1 MSESLESAL
10 RDLTNTIQNP
20 DTKLNNTINN
30 KYNQNS
36 FSNKPPTIK
45 DTTYINKRNTYINK
59 LNNGEIREPKPSTLE
74 YYEITKDGDT
84 YMVKKVKE

>member
-10 RDLTNTIQNP
+10 RDLTNTIQNL
-20 DTKLNNTINN
+20 DTKLVNTINSN
-30 KYNQNS
+30 YTQNS

-45 DTTYINKRNTYINK
+45 DTTYINKRKTYLSK

-74 YYEITKDGDT
+74 YYEIIKDGDV
-84 YMVKKVKE
+84 YEVKKVKE